1 MRDFFNLD
9 GNIAIV
15 TGASGGLGR
24 HFSEVLAGA
33 GAIVC
38 VAARRLERVNETI
51 NGIESL
57 GGRAFGFEMD
67 VTNMVSVE
75 STFELIEKDIG
86 PVTIVINNAGI
97 ASSKLAMNMEVDDWN
112 SVMDTNLKGA
122 WNVALAAAQRMVKA
136 ETDGTIVNIASIL
149 GIGISKGVMPY
160 AVSKAGLIQMTKA
173 LALEWSRHGIRVN
186 ASAPGYVETDLS
198 REYLVSKAGQAL
210 LKRIPQRRP
219 AEMRELDVPLLL
231 LASEASSYMT
241 GSVINVD
248 GGHLISSL

>member
-75 STFELIEKDIG
+75 STFELIEKNIG
-86 PVTIVINNAGI
+86 PVTIVINNAVTVPPRVLTVKYLKT
-97 ASSKLAMNMEVDDWN
+97 SKPG
-112 SVMDTNLKGA
+112 STFT
-122 WNVALAAAQRMVKA
+122 R
-136 ETDGTIVNIASIL
+136 TDPRYSNIYKPFHL
-149 GIGISKGVMPY
+149 
-160 AVSKAGLIQMTKA
+160 
-173 LALEWSRHGIRVN
+173 H
-186 ASAPGYVETDLS
+186 AP
-198 REYLVSKAGQAL
+198 
-210 LKRIPQRRP
+210 
-219 AEMRELDVPLLL
+219 
-231 LASEASSYMT
+231 
-241 GSVINVD
+241 
-248 GGHLISSL
+248 